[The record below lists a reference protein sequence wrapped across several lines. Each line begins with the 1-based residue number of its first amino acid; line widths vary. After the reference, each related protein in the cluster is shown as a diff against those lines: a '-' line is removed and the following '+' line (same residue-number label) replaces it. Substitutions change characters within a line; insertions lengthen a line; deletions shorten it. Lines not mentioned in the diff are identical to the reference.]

1 MAFVAFMSPSPMEL
15 VVILIIAL
23 LVLGPSRL
31 PDTARSIGR
40 GMRELRDSLQ
50 GIGDDDE
57 DEDDRGDDPPADP
70 RDDPGG
76 LPAMLPEGM
85 SDGEPYDDD
94 MPEDELEYEHVP
106 ADDPVDPSDAEGY
119 GTREI

>member
-1 MAFVAFMSPSPMEL
+1 M
-15 VVILIIAL
+15 ILIIAL

-40 GMRELRDSLQ
+40 GMRELRDALQ
-50 GIGDDDE
+50 GLGDDGDGDDD
-57 DEDDRGDDPPADP
+57 DMDGDQRPDP

-106 ADDPVDPSDAEGY
+106 SDDDPSEPDGY
-119 GTREI
+119 RAASA